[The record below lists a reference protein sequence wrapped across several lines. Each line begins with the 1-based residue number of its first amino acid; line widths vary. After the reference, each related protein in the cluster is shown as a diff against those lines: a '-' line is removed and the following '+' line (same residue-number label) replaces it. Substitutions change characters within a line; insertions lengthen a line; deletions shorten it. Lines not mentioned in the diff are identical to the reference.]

1 MNTIYQSTTEINR
14 NRIFLLLILYFTAHL
29 VIRLFISNSVE
40 LDEAEQLLLTQ
51 DLRWG
56 YGSQPPL
63 YTWVLTGLFSL
74 FTNKILALAVMKNS
88 LLFLTYLFVYLSAKE
103 ITHDNNRAIVAM
115 LSLLLIPQIVWE
127 SQRDLT
133 HSVLGTTVAA
143 CTLFV
148 MLRLLKSGRLYHYA
162 IFGLCAGAGLLSKYN
177 YGIFLVALFLAA
189 CSLKYFRPR
198 LLNRKILL
206 SLVCLLLVTS
216 PHVYWALTNMQAILA
231 QVGKFHMGHS
241 TGLLATYSHGFQRLV
256 LAVITFHIL
265 LVPAYALFF
274 YKQGK
279 RDVTADENSDYV
291 AYVSLIPRILLTG
304 LFLCVLMILF
314 FKVTSFKDRWMQPL
328 LFATPLYLVTLFRG
342 PFILVNV
349 RRYAGFALF
358 VALTV
363 LLVICGRTLCA
374 SQLETLSRLNS
385 PYAAFAAQLR
395 QTGFQNGLIV
405 AQDRLVGGNLKLFF
419 PESVIL
425 SPKVPVFA
433 APPDIDRLIVWDATE
448 NVEMPDHLHKF
459 AGTLLSAD
467 FDQLPVHYI
476 QAPYKYD
483 AARSMRLGFILV
495 NKKKSRGN
503 LKPE

>member
-1 MNTIYQSTTEINR
+1 MNTTYQTTSEINR
-14 NRIFLLLILYFTAHL
+14 KRIFLLLILYFTAHL
-29 VIRLFISNSVE
+29 LIRLFISDSAE

-51 DLRWG
+51 DLRLG

-63 YTWVLTGLFSL
+63 YTWLLTGLISL
-74 FTNKILALAVMKNS
+74 FGNKIFALAVMKNS

-103 ITHDNNRAIVAM
+103 ITHDNNRAVVAM

-148 MLRLLKSGRLYHYA
+148 MLRLLKTGRLYHYVL
-162 IFGLCAGAGLLSKYN
+162 FGLCAGAGLLSKYN
-177 YGIFLVALFLAA
+177 YGIFLIALFLAA
-189 CSLKYFRPR
+189 CSLKYFRPQ

-206 SLVCLLLVTS
+206 SLLCLLLVTS

-231 QVGKFHMGHS
+231 QAGKFHMGHS
-241 TGLLATYSHGFQRLV
+241 LGLFASYSQGFQRLL

-265 LVPAYALFF
+265 LLPVYTLFF

-279 RDVTADENSDYV
+279 QDFTAAENSDYV
-291 AYVSLIPRILLTG
+291 AYVSLIRRMLLTG

-314 FKVTSFKDRWMQPL
+314 FKVTTFKDRWMQPL
-328 LFATPLYLVTLFRG
+328 LFATPLYLVTLSWERFT
-342 PFILVNV
+342 LTNV

-358 VALTV
+358 IALTV
-363 LLVICGRTLCA
+363 LLIICGRPLCA
-374 SQLETLSRLNS
+374 SQTGRLSRLNS
-385 PYAAFAAQLR
+385 PYAAFAVQLR
-395 QTGFQNGLIV
+395 QAGFQNGLIV
-405 AQDRLVGGNLKLFF
+405 AEDRLVGGNLKLFF

-425 SPKVPVFA
+425 ATKVPVFA

-448 NVEMPDHLHKF
+448 NAEMPDYLHEF

-467 FDQLPVHYI
+467 FDQLPAQYI
-476 QAPYKYD
+476 QAPYKYVAD
-483 AARSMRLGFILV
+483 RSMRLGFILV
-495 NKKKSRGN
+495 KKE
-503 LKPE
+503 KP